1 MNILLG
7 ESMGCLARLNARVDR
22 WFRQLLLEDWE
33 DYDLF

>member
-1 MNILLG
+1 
-7 ESMGCLARLNARVDR
+7 MGCLARLNARVDR